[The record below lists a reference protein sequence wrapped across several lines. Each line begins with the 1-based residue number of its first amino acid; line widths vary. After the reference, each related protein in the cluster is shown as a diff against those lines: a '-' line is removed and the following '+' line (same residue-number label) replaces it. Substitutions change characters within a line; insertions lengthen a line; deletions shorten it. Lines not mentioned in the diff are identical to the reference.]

1 MREAWEP
8 VARGPGLQAEGGRRP
23 SGHMHTRHKALAWH
37 PQPGDCRHTELSV
50 AKVRE
55 SSGTAMEGP
64 AREP

>member
-23 SGHMHTRHKALAWH
+23 SGHMHTRHKALASH